1 MDVDTTQL
9 RLLMKNHQDY
19 GQILC
24 LYNSDGELLYSSS
37 EDIRNQEEKEKK
49 QLFGLHSDVEN
60 VNIGGI
66 SYLALR
72 RTSEETGIVLL
83 SLLPKSAWDDRARD
97 FLLPLV
103 MQIAVITICL
113 IIIVTLMIRMITI
126 PLKRLSY
133 QMGKMGEGDFSPT
146 AFGGGCKETCALTES
161 YNDMAAHINELI
173 ETNYISSINEKNSRL
188 QALEA
193 QLNPHFLYNTL
204 QAIATE
210 ALLADCQEIYDMIV
224 SLSANLRYTIK
235 GGELVRLQEE
245 LDYVDRYILL
255 QKTRLGGRLEV
266 TKKINP
272 KVNLAVIPKISIQM
286 LVENAIIHGMP
297 ENGAVLHIIIR
308 VCMENNR
315 LLISVYDDGKGI
327 LPEKVKE
334 LNDIFSGKSADTGNS
349 IGLPNL
355 ASRLKIL
362 YQGEAGLFLES
373 QGDQFTEV
381 KMELPIR
388 KRENENV

>member
-1 MDVDTTQL
+1 M
-9 RLLMKNHQDY
+9 
-19 GQILC
+19 
-24 LYNSDGELLYSSS
+24 
-37 EDIRNQEEKEKK
+37 
-49 QLFGLHSDVEN
+49 
-60 VNIGGI
+60 
-66 SYLALR
+66 
-72 RTSEETGIVLL
+72 
-83 SLLPKSAWDDRARD
+83 
-97 FLLPLV
+97 
-103 MQIAVITICL
+103 
-113 IIIVTLMIRMITI
+113 
-126 PLKRLSY
+126 
-133 QMGKMGEGDFSPT
+133 
-146 AFGGGCKETCALTES
+146 
-161 YNDMAAHINELI
+161 
-173 ETNYISSINEKNSRL
+173 
-188 QALEA
+188 EA

-334 LNDIFSGKSADTGNS
+334 LNDIF
-349 IGLPNL
+349 
-355 ASRLKIL
+355 
-362 YQGEAGLFLES
+362 
-373 QGDQFTEV
+373 
-381 KMELPIR
+381 
-388 KRENENV
+388 RENQQILAIPSDFPILQAV